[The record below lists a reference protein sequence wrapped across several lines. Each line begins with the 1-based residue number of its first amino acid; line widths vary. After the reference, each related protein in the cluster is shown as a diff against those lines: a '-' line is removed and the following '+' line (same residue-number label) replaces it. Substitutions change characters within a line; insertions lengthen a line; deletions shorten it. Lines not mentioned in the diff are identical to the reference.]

1 MELPGGAVPSGWE
14 WCPLLNYSA
23 NPEMEEEVEA
33 AAVCLSLSALGGE
46 NPSAG
51 LIPLNV
57 FNCMAEP
64 AGPGASTAQA
74 GSTNFTWG
82 SHLAPAHLW
91 DRALG
96 STGVQCHGNRDNSCT
111 AKLTAGCQQSPAI
124 KHNTACGDSP

>member
-82 SHLAPAHLW
+82 SRSERTWHLHTSGTGLW
-91 DRALG
+91 AALG
-96 STGVQCHGNRDNSCT
+96 CSAMGTGTILAQPN
-111 AKLTAGCQQSPAI
+111 
-124 KHNTACGDSP
+124 